1 VVGGTDGGVA
11 GDAASP
17 LPKISTMVP
26 GASNPL
32 GLGFSR
38 CNTEPW
44 LTMGTALGVTPPLI
58 VSEAGANADAL
69 AASVTATGLAALE
82 GAHVAE

>member
-1 VVGGTDGGVA
+1 
-11 GDAASP
+11 
-17 LPKISTMVP
+17 
-26 GASNPL
+26 
-32 GLGFSR
+32 
-38 CNTEPW
+38 
-44 LTMGTALGVTPPLI
+44 MGTALGVTPPLI